1 MIKCSKCGAVF
12 GKMLED
18 CFYCGGKGTLE
29 EIDNG
34 EFKEELVKKY
44 EEQPKVEEHTEKS
57 TEEVKEEAPK
67 KKRGRK
73 KKSE

>member
-12 GKMLED
+12 GKMVED

-44 EEQPKVEEHTEKS
+44 EEQPKVEEHTEEVQ
-57 TEEVKEEAPK
+57 EEVSK

>member
-1 MIKCSKCGAVF
+1 MIRCSKCGAVF
-12 GKMLED
+12 GKMVED

-44 EEQPKVEEHTEKS
+44 EEKTTQ
-57 TEEVKEEAPK
+57 EEVKEEEVKEEEVPK

>member
-12 GKMLED
+12 GKMVDD

-44 EEQPKVEEHTEKS
+44 EEKTTQ
-57 TEEVKEEAPK
+57 EEVKEEEVKEEEAPK

>member
-12 GKMLED
+12 GKMVDD

-29 EIDNG
+29 EMDNG

-44 EEQPKVEEHTEKS
+44 EEQPKVEEHTE
-57 TEEVKEEAPK
+57 EVKEEAPK

>member
-12 GKMLED
+12 GKMVED

-44 EEQPKVEEHTEKS
+44 EEQSKVEEHTE
-57 TEEVKEEAPK
+57 EVQEEAPK

-73 KKSE
+73 KKS

>member
-12 GKMLED
+12 GKMVED

-44 EEQPKVEEHTEKS
+44 EEQPKVEEHTE
-57 TEEVKEEAPK
+57 EVQEEAPK

-73 KKSE
+73 MDRI

>member
-12 GKMLED
+12 GKMMED

-44 EEQPKVEEHTEKS
+44 EEQPKVEEHI
-57 TEEVKEEAPK
+57 EEVQEEVPK

-73 KKSE
+73 KKS

>member
-12 GKMLED
+12 GKMVED
-18 CFYCGGKGTLE
+18 CFYCGGKGILE

-44 EEQPKVEEHTEKS
+44 EEKTTQ
-57 TEEVKEEAPK
+57 EEVKEEEVKEEEVPK

-73 KKSE
+73 KKS

>member
-12 GKMLED
+12 GKMMED

-44 EEQPKVEEHTEKS
+44 EEQPKVEEHTEEVQ
-57 TEEVKEEAPK
+57 EEVPK

-73 KKSE
+73 KKS

>member
-12 GKMLED
+12 GKMVED

-44 EEQPKVEEHTEKS
+44 EEQPKVEEHTE
-57 TEEVKEEAPK
+57 EAPK
-67 KKRGRK
+67 ETPKKRRGRK

>member
-12 GKMLED
+12 GKMVED

-34 EFKEELVKKY
+34 EVKEELVKKY
-44 EEQPKVEEHTEKS
+44 EENTTQK
-57 TEEVKEEAPK
+57 EVKEEEVEEEPK

>member
-12 GKMLED
+12 GKMVED

-44 EEQPKVEEHTEKS
+44 EEKTSQ
-57 TEEVKEEAPK
+57 EEVKEVQEEAPK

>member
-12 GKMLED
+12 GKMVED

-44 EEQPKVEEHTEKS
+44 EEQPKVEEHTE
-57 TEEVKEEAPK
+57 EVQEEAPK

>member
-1 MIKCSKCGAVF
+1 MIKCKKCGALF
-12 GKMLED
+12 GKLED
-18 CFYCGGKGTLE
+18 KCFYCGGEGTLE

-34 EFKEELVKKY
+34 EVKEELVQKY
-44 EEQPKVEEHTEKS
+44 EEQPKVEEHTEEVQ
-57 TEEVKEEAPK
+57 EEVPK

>member
-12 GKMLED
+12 GKMVED

-44 EEQPKVEEHTEKS
+44 EEH
-57 TEEVKEEAPK
+57 TEEVQEEAPK
-67 KKRGRK
+67 KRRGRK

>member
-12 GKMLED
+12 GKMVND

-34 EFKEELVKKY
+34 EFNR
-44 EEQPKVEEHTEKS
+44 KS
-57 TEEVKEEAPK
+57 
-67 KKRGRK
+67 
-73 KKSE
+73 

>member
-12 GKMLED
+12 GKMVED

-29 EIDNG
+29 EIDNV

-44 EEQPKVEEHTEKS
+44 EEQPKVEER
-57 TEEVKEEAPK
+57 TEEVQEEVPK

>member
-12 GKMLED
+12 GKMVED

-44 EEQPKVEEHTEKS
+44 EEQPKVEEHTE
-57 TEEVKEEAPK
+57 EVQEEAPK

-73 KKSE
+73 KKS

>member
-12 GKMLED
+12 GKMVED

-44 EEQPKVEEHTEKS
+44 EEHPKVEEHTE
-57 TEEVKEEAPK
+57 EVQEEAPK

-73 KKSE
+73 KKS

>member
-1 MIKCSKCGAVF
+1 MIVF
-12 GKMLED
+12 IAAAKEH
-18 CFYCGGKGTLE
+18 Y
-29 EIDNG
+29 G

-44 EEQPKVEEHTEKS
+44 EEQPKVEEHTE
-57 TEEVKEEAPK
+57 EVKDEAPK

>member
-1 MIKCSKCGAVF
+1 MIKCSKCGAIF
-12 GKMLED
+12 GKMVED

-44 EEQPKVEEHTEKS
+44 EEKTSQ
-57 TEEVKEEAPK
+57 EEVKEEEAPK

>member
-12 GKMLED
+12 GKMVED

-34 EFKEELVKKY
+34 EFKEEFVKKY
-44 EEQPKVEEHTEKS
+44 EEKTSQ
-57 TEEVKEEAPK
+57 EEVKEEVKEEEAPK